1 MVFQRSML
9 DWRRGGG
16 VNLQWVYMKHIWCNG
31 FPEIYAQL
39 EEGRGVNLQWVYVHC
54 AISAK
59 FGVTVFKESMFYWRR
74 WWDQSAMDIYALCYM

>member
-16 VNLQWVYMKHIWCNG
+16 VNLPWVYMKHIWCNG

-39 EEGRGVNLQWVYVHC
+39 EEGSGVNLQWVYVHC
-54 AISAK
+54 ALSTRSAT
-59 FGVTVFKESMFYWRR
+59 FGVAVVKASMF
-74 WWDQSAMDIYALCYM
+74 S